1 MTPITLTRVAT
12 STKITKTTTTTRTET
27 VTEPRES
34 RKLFSHPVRHEE
46 RQTTPQR
53 IATLEPMQ
61 PNDRLL
67 GTEDL
72 KDRITLKR
80 EPVKVIVMKVL
91 KLQPKIHT
99 EHSTSSLRSFG

>member
-1 MTPITLTRVAT
+1 MTPITLTRAAT
-12 STKITKTTTTTRTET
+12 STEITRTTTTTET

-91 KLQPKIHT
+91 KLQPEIHT